1 VFLNKIEKNILL
13 KRALAFMYLHNK
25 VRVLFQNAQD
35 FKGNFFFQT
44 VDYTKCLITFY
55 KNNFSLIVF

>member
-1 VFLNKIEKNILL
+1 
-13 KRALAFMYLHNK
+13 MYLHNK
-25 VRVLFQNAQD
+25 VRVRFQNAQD